1 MLCVCEGEP
10 GEFVGKVIR
19 NDPMKDFEGYR
30 DKAATRKKIL
40 TDVLKKGDTYFR
52 FLFQ

>member
-1 MLCVCEGEP
+1 MGRV
-10 GEFVGKVIR
+10 VR

-30 DKAATRKKIL
+30 DKKATQKKIL

-52 FLFQ
+52 YYSTRLYPS